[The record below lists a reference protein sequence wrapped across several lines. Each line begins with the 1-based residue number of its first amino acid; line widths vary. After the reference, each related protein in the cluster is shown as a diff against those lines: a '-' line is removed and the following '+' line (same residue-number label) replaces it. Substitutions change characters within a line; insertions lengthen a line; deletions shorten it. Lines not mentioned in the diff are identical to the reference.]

1 MVARTPLVFALS
13 VPSPIAAALSSSI
26 VSGRPRGRTPIEH
39 PESRG
44 WESRAK
50 SSYEPRR
57 HHALRFAWFNMARTH
72 TRIYPAPVS
81 TQQSGKNLKM
91 FF

>member
-1 MVARTPLVFALS
+1 MNPEDTMPSALLV
-13 VPSPIAAALSSSI
+13 
-26 VSGRPRGRTPIEH
+26 
-39 PESRG
+39 
-44 WESRAK
+44 
-50 SSYEPRR
+50 
-57 HHALRFAWFNMARTH
+57 NMARTH

>member
-1 MVARTPLVFALS
+1 MN
-13 VPSPIAAALSSSI
+13 
-26 VSGRPRGRTPIEH
+26 
-39 PESRG
+39 PEDTM
-44 WESRAK
+44 
-50 SSYEPRR
+50 PC
-57 HHALRFAWFNMARTH
+57 FAWFNMARTH